1 MRVQTQEAECSCLQ
15 GLRQREEGFMA
26 GACSQAVSDLWSV
39 DQGPRIPCREGST
52 ESGGG
57 GRAEQL
63 IDSMNKGS
71 DSLTK
76 HDTGVTVLPGHHC
89 RLHHTRP
96 RTQ

>member
-39 DQGPRIPCREGST
+39 DQGQRIPCKEGST

-57 GRAEQL
+57 GSVE
-63 IDSMNKGS
+63 KGYS
-71 DSLTK
+71 
-76 HDTGVTVLPGHHC
+76 
-89 RLHHTRP
+89 
-96 RTQ
+96 